1 MNRVDI
7 IIDPQGAYEG
17 VKPERLLQSTGL
29 LALFAED
36 VAMSEP
42 ESVQEA
48 FDMLM
53 ECYGYGWGQDG
64 SSGWGTVDS
73 EGTYISAFKEDPPMA
88 PLVRFGL
95 TLDIDFYVYQYSI
108 CAVTDGETTLMM
120 RMD

>member
-1 MNRVDI
+1 MNYLEVN
-7 IIDPQGAYEG
+7 IDPLKEYEG
-17 VKPERLLQSTGL
+17 VKPQRLLQATGL
-29 LALFAED
+29 LANFAAD

-64 SSGWGTVDS
+64 SGWGTVDDKGVYHS
-73 EGTYISAFKEDPPMA
+73 EFKEDPPMA
-88 PLVRFGL
+88 PLVQFVL
-95 TLDIDFYVYQYSI
+95 TPDISFYVYQYSI
-108 CAVTDGETTLMM
+108 CAVTDGETTLIM